1 MPNLK
6 PYYDAALAADAE
18 VKRILA
24 EMDTAF
30 NDGTPEGKQKALSL
44 RPALDE
50 AQTKAKEANQLYASM
65 RDASLVN
72 DSMASLFTTP
82 PDPAQQDQK
91 DDSPK
96 VINRAGLKALSPVA
110 QIQFFRAGGKV
121 VDDGARAPS

>member
-24 EMDTAF
+24 EMDAAF
-30 NDGTPEGKQKALSL
+30 NDGTPKGKQKALDL

-50 AQTKAKEANQLYASM
+50 AQKQAKQSNELYARM

-72 DSMASLFTTP
+72 DNMAALFTSP
-82 PDPAQQDQK
+82 PD
-91 DDSPK
+91 
-96 VINRAGLKALSPVA
+96 VA
-110 QIQFFRAGGKV
+110 NPSGSLDTADGKQAVAPMKLADYRKLPPRERLAFAKKHGQIEE
-121 VDDGARAPS
+121 

>member
-24 EMDTAF
+24 EMDAAF
-30 NDGTPEGKQKALSL
+30 TDGTPEGKEKALSL
-44 RPALDE
+44 RPALDV
-50 AQTKAKEANQLYASM
+50 AQTKAKEANELYASM

-82 PDPAQQDQK
+82 PDLARDDPK
-91 DDSPK
+91 DGSPK
-96 VINRAGLKALSPVA
+96 VMNRNTFDALKNHAKWDYMNS
-110 QIQFFRAGGKV
+110 GGKV
-121 VDDGARAPS
+121 VDDLPGRS

>member
-24 EMDTAF
+24 EMDAAF
-30 NDGTPEGKQKALSL
+30 NDGTPEGKQKALDL

-50 AQTKAKEANQLYASM
+50 AQKKAKQSNELYTSM

-72 DSMASLFTTP
+72 DNMAALFTAP
-82 PDPAQQDQK
+82 PDVANPSESQNPAGENQAVTPMK
-91 DDSPK
+91 LANYRTLSPK
-96 VINRAGLKALSPVA
+96 ERLAFAKKHG
-110 QIQFFRAGGKV
+110 QIEE
-121 VDDGARAPS
+121 

>member
-30 NDGTPEGKQKALSL
+30 NDGTEDGKRKALEL
-44 RPALDE
+44 RPALDK
-50 AQTKAKEANQLYASM
+50 AQKQAEDANELYISM

-72 DSMASLFTTP
+72 DNTAALFSTVA
-82 PDPAQQDQK
+82 DPAKESDQAK
-91 DDSPK
+91 PDRETMSLAEYNAMSPRDRLAFAK
-96 VINRAGLKALSPVA
+96 R
-110 QIQFFRAGGKV
+110 GG
-121 VDDGARAPS
+121 RLI

>member
-6 PYYDAALAADAE
+6 PYYDSALAADAE
-18 VKRILA
+18 VKRILN
-24 EMDTAF
+24 EMDVAF
-30 NDGTPEGKQKALSL
+30 NEGTEEGKKKALEL

-50 AQTKAKEANQLYASM
+50 AKTKAEGANQLYASM

-82 PDPAQQDQK
+82 PDPANNDQEDK
-91 DDSPK
+91 SPK

-110 QIQFFRAGGKV
+110 QIAFFRAGGKV
-121 VDDGARAPS
+121 VDA

>member
-30 NDGTPEGKQKALSL
+30 NDGTPEGKKKALDL

-50 AQTKAKEANQLYASM
+50 AQTKTKDANQLYASM

-72 DSMASLFTTP
+72 DNMAALFTTP
-82 PDPAQQDQK
+82 PDTAREDQK
-91 DDSPK
+91 DDESPK
-96 VINRAGLKALSPVA
+96 VINRAGLKALSPFA
-110 QIQFFRAGGKV
+110 QIVFFRAGGKV
-121 VDDGARAPS
+121 VDA